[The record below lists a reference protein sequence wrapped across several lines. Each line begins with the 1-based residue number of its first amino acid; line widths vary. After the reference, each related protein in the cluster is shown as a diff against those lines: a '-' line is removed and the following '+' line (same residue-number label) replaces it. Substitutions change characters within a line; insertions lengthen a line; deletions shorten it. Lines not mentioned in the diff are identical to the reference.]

1 MNKPIRI
8 ICLTSTALALV
19 LTGCKS
25 ANYQKGEA
33 AASGLKDAA
42 AKVETGE
49 KKVDETL
56 GAMNDLVQNPQAD
69 LRPQYKK
76 FSSGVDDLGA
86 LAKHVKQ
93 SFESMSARG
102 KSYFAQWEKETAAIH
117 NEDLRAQSVTRK
129 AEVSTALENV
139 KRLYA
144 ETEIAIQPF
153 MLDLR
158 DIQKYLGT
166 DLTTGGVATLKNTAT
181 KATANG
187 TKVKDSL
194 NHLAAEFRKL
204 GVSMASS
211 AEPPKTEATAK

>member
-1 MNKPIRI
+1 MTKPIRI
-8 ICLTSTALALV
+8 IALTSTALALV
-19 LTGCKS
+19 LTGCAS

-69 LRPQYKK
+69 LRPQYKR
-76 FSSGVDDLGA
+76 FSSGVDGLGA

-93 SFESMSARG
+93 SFESTSARS
-102 KSYFAQWEKETAAIH
+102 KSYFAQWEKEAAAIR
-117 NEDLRAQSVTRK
+117 NEDLRAQSTARK

-144 ETEIAIQPF
+144 ETEIAFQPF
-153 MLDLR
+153 MSDLR

-166 DLTTGGVATLKNTAT
+166 DLTTGGVAALRNTAA

-211 AEPPKTEATAK
+211 PEPPKTEATAK